1 MFDVFFYLQ
10 DTLRY
15 SFANINNFDQVDRTF
30 FYINPD
36 NGYIILKSQLTET
49 TLTQFQVHTYFNQG
63 MTLFWCGLCNII
75 TRLR

>member
-49 TLTQFQVHTYFNQG
+49 TLTQFQVHTS
-63 MTLFWCGLCNII
+63 TIKE
-75 TRLR
+75 